1 MVALL
6 SSLPDPPPEF
16 EAAHSP
22 RPRVVVCGPYAS
34 RGARERVTGGGHWKS
49 RRRRFAVVAEGVTIG
64 G

>member
-22 RPRVVVCGPYAS
+22 RPRVVVCGRMPPVAPGRAPRVEVTDYELC
-34 RGARERVTGGGHWKS
+34 RGR
-49 RRRRFAVVAEGVTIG
+49 
-64 G
+64 

>member
-1 MVALL
+1 MVDLL

-34 RGARERVTGGGHWKS
+34 RGAREGATAGGH
-49 RRRRFAVVAEGVTIG
+49 
-64 G
+64 